1 MNETFPGIVIREMPS
16 GENGKLLYVLTAD
29 RGVVRINATGAR
41 KLTASYLKSVQMF
54 AYSRLTVYEKNGHM
68 TLTEAELIEGFY
80 YIRKDLVALAFASY
94 ACEMAYISAVPD
106 DSSVLRLLLNTL
118 YAVSNAIAP
127 INIIKAVFELKL
139 CCVSGL
145 MPDIEDGCAVCGDEA
160 AGFCM
165 NELEP
170 RCAVHAVS
178 GGEFIPLCAAA
189 RRIVSFVCGADYS
202 KMLSFRASP
211 DAIED
216 FCAFC
221 ESFMTASMEVNPKT
235 LQFYREI
242 SRKKL

>member
-1 MNETFPGIVIREMPS
+1 MP
-16 GENGKLLYVLTAD
+16 Y
-29 RGVVRINATGAR
+29 
-41 KLTASYLKSVQMF
+41 
-54 AYSRLTVYEKNGHM
+54 
-68 TLTEAELIEGFY
+68 
-80 YIRKDLVALAFASY
+80 
-94 ACEMAYISAVPD
+94 
-106 DSSVLRLLLNTL
+106 
-118 YAVSNAIAP
+118 
-127 INIIKAVFELKL
+127 
-139 CCVSGL
+139 
-145 MPDIEDGCAVCGDEA
+145 IEDGCAVCGDEA

-242 SRKKL
+242 SRKQL

>member
-145 MPDIEDGCAVCGDEA
+145 MPDIEDGCAVCGD
-160 AGFCM
+160 
-165 NELEP
+165 
-170 RCAVHAVS
+170 AVS

-242 SRKKL
+242 SRKQL